1 MISRYL
7 FFVTAFAPA
16 MAFSVA
22 AQQPQAPGGRCQ
34 FQFEPRNPASPPRVN
49 SVQQPGG
56 ARHSYVGGGVRGFCP
71 AQNITIVADSVE
83 YYEDTRLMYLIGNV
97 EYDEPR
103 LSLDAQRITYWQN
116 EERVLSEG
124 NVDATLPSGTNL
136 KGPKVDYYRA
146 VAKIRPQTR
155 MISDGRP
162 TIRIVELDSL
172 GRASDPVIVI
182 ANTVVML
189 ADSLVYASG
198 RVELT
203 RPDVI
208 AQADSATLDN
218 GRQSARLM
226 RKPVIEGRGERPF
239 KLFGTVIDIFARN
252 RKLEI
257 AIARGEGKAISEDV
271 TLTADTLDFRLVES
285 KLHRAY
291 AWGKSRARAVSPQY
305 DIVADSLDVR
315 MPAQRVSEVFA
326 VRDAFAQSTPD
337 SLKIRTTEK
346 DWLRGDTVLARFDTA
361 TTGDSTSRAQ
371 IRQLVALGHARSL
384 YQLAPRDTA
393 ANRPAI
399 NYVVGRNIS
408 LAFQNSEVQTVTIT
422 DQAHGVYLEPVVS
435 AAPGGQAD
443 RPRPPAQSDPAT
455 ARPPESRS
463 P

>member
-1 MISRYL
+1 MSRAL
-7 FFVTAFAPA
+7 FLLAAVAPVIA
-16 MAFSVA
+16 LSVA
-22 AQQPQAPGGRCQ
+22 AQQPEAPGGRCQ

-49 SVQQPGG
+49 SVQQPSG

-71 AQNITIVADSVE
+71 AQSITIIADSVE

-146 VAKIRPQTR
+146 VPRMRPQSR

-162 TIRIVELDSL
+162 TIRIIERDSL
-172 GRASDPVIVI
+172 GSASDPVIVI
-182 ANTVVML
+182 ANTVVMM

-208 AQADSATLDN
+208 ARADSATMDN

-226 RKPVIEGRGERPF
+226 RQPVIEGRGERPF

-252 RKLEI
+252 RKLEF
-257 AIARGEGKAISEDV
+257 AIARGQGRAVSEDV
-271 TLTADTLDFRLVES
+271 TLTADTLDFRLVDS

-305 DIVADSLDVR
+305 DIIADSLDVR
-315 MPAQRVSEVFA
+315 MPAQRVSEVYG

-346 DWLRGDTVLARFDTA
+346 DWLRGDTIMAQFDTA
-361 TTGDSTSRAQ
+361 STADTTSRAQ
-371 IRQLVALGHARSL
+371 IKQLVALGHARSL

-393 ANRPAI
+393 SNRPAI
-399 NYVVGRNIS
+399 NYVVGRDIS
-408 LAFQNSEVQTVTIT
+408 LAFQNREVQTVTIT
-422 DQAHGVYLEPVVS
+422 EQAHGVYLEPALS
-435 AAPGGQAD
+435 AVQVGPATG
-443 RPRPPAQSDPAT
+443 PRPPTQPSPAP
-455 ARPPESRS
+455 ARPPERTS

>member
-1 MISRYL
+1 MPRYL
-7 FFVTAFAPA
+7 YHFASIA
-16 MAFSVA
+16 LAIASSAA
-22 AQQPQAPGGRCQ
+22 AQQPEAPGGRCQ

-49 SVQQPGG
+49 SVQQPSG

-71 AQNITIVADSVE
+71 AQSITILADSVE

-146 VAKIRPQTR
+146 VPKVRPQAR

-162 TIRIVELDSL
+162 TIRIIERDSL
-172 GRASDPVIVI
+172 GSASDPVIVI

-208 AQADSATLDN
+208 ALADSATLDN
-218 GRQSARLM
+218 SRQSARLM

-252 RKLEI
+252 RKLEF
-257 AIARGEGKAISEDV
+257 AIARGEGRAVSEDV

-315 MPAQRVSEVFA
+315 MPAQRVSEVYG

-361 TTGDSTSRAQ
+361 ATGDTASRAE

-393 ANRPAI
+393 SDRPAI
-399 NYVVGRNIS
+399 NYVVGRDIS
-408 LAFQNSEVQTVTIT
+408 LAFLNREVQTVTIT
-422 DQAHGVYLEPVVS
+422 EQAHGVYLEPVIS
-435 AAPGGQAD
+435 AVQGGQANP
-443 RPRPPAQSDPAT
+443 PRLPVQTVPPAS
-455 ARPPESRS
+455 RPPERRS

>member
-1 MISRYL
+1 MSRFL
-7 FFVTAFAPA
+7 LLLAAVAPAIALSVTAQEPR
-16 MAFSVA
+16 
-22 AQQPQAPGGRCQ
+22 APGGRCQ
-34 FQFEPRNPASPPRVN
+34 FQFEPRNPASLPRVN
-49 SVQQPGG
+49 SIQQPSG
-56 ARHSYVGGGVRGFCP
+56 ARHSFVGGGVRGFCP
-71 AQNITIVADSVE
+71 AQSITILADSVE

-124 NVDATLPSGTNL
+124 SVDATLPSGTNL

-146 VAKIRPQTR
+146 VPRTRPQAR

-162 TIRIVELDSL
+162 TIRIIERDSL
-172 GRASDPVIVI
+172 GSASDPVIVI

-208 AQADSATLDN
+208 ALADSATLDN

-252 RKLEI
+252 RKLEF

-271 TLTADTLDFRLVES
+271 TLTADTLDFRLVDS

-291 AWGKSRARAVSPQY
+291 AWGKSRARAMSPQY

-315 MPAQRVSEVFA
+315 MPAQKVSEVYA

-337 SLKIRTTEK
+337 SLRVQTVEK
-346 DWLRGDTVLARFDTA
+346 DWLRGDTILALFDTA
-361 TTGDSTSRAQ
+361 ATADTTSRAQ

-393 ANRPAI
+393 LNRPAI
-399 NYVVGRNIS
+399 NYVIGRDIS
-408 LAFQNSEVQTVTIT
+408 LAFQNREVQTVTIT
-422 DQAHGVYLEPVVS
+422 EQAHGVYLEPIVS
-435 AAPGGQAD
+435 TVREGEPN
-443 RPRPPAQSDPAT
+443 RPRPPTQPAPAT